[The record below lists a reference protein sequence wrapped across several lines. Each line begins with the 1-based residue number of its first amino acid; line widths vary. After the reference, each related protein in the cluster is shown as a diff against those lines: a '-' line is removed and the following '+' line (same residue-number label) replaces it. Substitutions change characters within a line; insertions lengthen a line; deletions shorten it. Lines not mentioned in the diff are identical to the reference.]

1 MKVFIYCIKAK
12 PYLWWQLYYTDR
24 HEEICQSNLTLK
36 QIGITEDD
44 VLNGKIVASFDLNKI
59 DTLKKIKY
67 ANEYYKPDRNYPE
80 TPYTIILD
88 LVGMSNT
95 ELFEYGK
102 GKDLYAWHIENLEI
116 IEPLE
121 LGEFYTFRKGYENQ
135 LHMNKKT
142 ITKAPQNYRYA
153 YYKGERC
160 IILSVKAKWVEKILN
175 GEKTIE
181 VRKTAPK
188 EMLKNE

>member
-1 MKVFIYCIKAK
+1 MKVFIYCTKAK
-12 PYLWWQLYYTDR
+12 PLLFYESETFIEYGV
-24 HEEICQSNLTLK
+24 
-36 QIGITEDD
+36 GINGEQYEQGINFYDIY
-44 VLNGKIVASFDLNKI
+44 NGKIVASFELNKI

-121 LGEFYTFRKGYENQ
+121 LGEFAKICKSTKQ
-135 LHMNKKT
+135 INKYY
-142 ITKAPQNYRYA
+142 IHRAPKNFQYA
-153 YYKGERC
+153 YYKGEKV
-160 IILSVKAKWVEKILN
+160 IILSVKAEWVEKILN